1 MPEAKAKKSSAG
13 KAVATK
19 KSLAK
24 RNLYAKKHSGKPV
37 QPRRRGLE
45 LQSHQVILKPLV
57 TEKGVFQAN
66 NLNQYTFRVNPLATK
81 TEIKKA
87 IQDLFEVTVDKVA
100 TQTRKGKPRRY
111 KFTYGQTKSWKK
123 AIVKLKGDAKIDF
136 F

>member
-1 MPEAKAKKSSAG
+1 MPDTKATKSSAG
-13 KAVATK
+13 KTATAK

-24 RNLYAKKHSGKPV
+24 RNLYAKKHAGKPD

-45 LQSHQVILKPLV
+45 LQPHQVILRPMV
-57 TEKGVFQAN
+57 TEKGMFQAN
-66 NLNQYTFRVNPLATK
+66 TLNQYTFRVNPRATK
-81 TEIKKA
+81 TEIKNA
-87 IQDLFEVTVDKVA
+87 IENLFEVAVDKVA

>member
-1 MPEAKAKKSSAG
+1 MPEAKAKKSVGKTSAA
-13 KAVATK
+13 KRSV
-19 KSLAK
+19 AK
-24 RNLYAKKHSGKPV
+24 RNLYFKKHAGKPV

-45 LQSHQVILKPLV
+45 LQSHQVILRPMV

-66 NLNQYTFRVNPLATK
+66 NLNQYTFRVNPQATK
-81 TEIKKA
+81 TEIKNA
-87 IQDLFEVTVDKVA
+87 IEDLFEVAVDKVA

>member
-1 MPEAKAKKSSAG
+1 MPDTTATKSSAG
-13 KAVATK
+13 TAPATK
-19 KSLAK
+19 KPVAK
-24 RNLYAKKHSGKPV
+24 RNLYAKKHAGKPA

-45 LQSHQVILKPLV
+45 LQPHQVVLRPMV

-66 NLNQYTFRVNPLATK
+66 TLNQYTFRVNPRATK
-81 TEIKKA
+81 TEIKNA
-87 IQDLFEVTVDKVA
+87 IESLFEVAVDKVA